1 MCQRPEVPAGL
12 TRMVVAQRLAQARR
26 LDSGGRTVTPAQN
39 GSSAGPSGPGPAA
52 EIYQAPR
59 QDKPWGHEVIFAGI
73 DGKYVG
79 KIIHVTAGHALS
91 LQYHLQKEET
101 ISVLSGAAL
110 IEHGPSA
117 DDLSSQHFG
126 PGDTIHLPPGAV
138 HRITAITDLTFAEAS
153 TAQPGW
159 REDVVR
165 LEDHY
170 GRTGTSAP

>member
-1 MCQRPEVPAGL
+1 VTSE
-12 TRMVVAQRLAQARR
+12 
-26 LDSGGRTVTPAQN
+26 STVSPTA
-39 GSSAGPSGPGPAA
+39 PGPAA
-52 EIYQAPR
+52 DVYQAPR
-59 QDKPWGHEVIFAGI
+59 QDKPWGHEVIFAGL

-91 LQYHLQKEET
+91 LQYHREKDET

-110 IEHGPSA
+110 VEHGPSA
-117 DDLSSQHFG
+117 DTLASQHFG

-153 TAQPGW
+153 TALAGW

-165 LEDHY
+165 LEDKY
-170 GRTGTSAP
+170 GRSGTTAP

>member
-1 MCQRPEVPAGL
+1 
-12 TRMVVAQRLAQARR
+12 MVVAQRLAQARR
-26 LDSGGRTVTPAQN
+26 LDQEGTVTPAQN
-39 GSSAGPSGPGPAA
+39 SSPSGPGPAA
-52 EIYQAPR
+52 EIYRAPV

-79 KIIHVTAGHALS
+79 KIIHVTAGHAIS

-153 TAQPGW
+153 TAHPGW

-170 GRTGTSAP
+170 GRTGTTAP

>member
-1 MCQRPEVPAGL
+1 M
-12 TRMVVAQRLAQARR
+12 
-26 LDSGGRTVTPAQN
+26 TPAEN
-39 GSSAGPSGPGPAA
+39 GSPAA
-52 EIYQAPR
+52 PGAHAEVYQAAR
-59 QDKPWGHEVIFAGI
+59 QDKPWGHEIIFAAVE
-73 DGKYVG
+73 GKYAG
-79 KIIHVTAGHALS
+79 KIIHVTAGQSLS

-101 ISVLSGAAL
+101 ISVLAGAGL
-110 IEHGPSA
+110 IEHGPAASA
-117 DDLSSQHFG
+117 LTSQHFG

-165 LEDHY
+165 LEDKY

>member
-1 MCQRPEVPAGL
+1 
-12 TRMVVAQRLAQARR
+12 
-26 LDSGGRTVTPAQN
+26 VT
-39 GSSAGPSGPGPAA
+39 SESAVNPTTSGPMA
-52 EIYQAPR
+52 EIYAAPR
-59 QDKPWGHEVIFAGI
+59 QDKPWGQEVIFAGV

-91 LQYHLQKEET
+91 LQYHRQKDET
-101 ISVLSGAAL
+101 ISVLSGAAVV
-110 IEHGPSA
+110 EHGPSA
-117 DDLSSQHFG
+117 DVLVSQHFG

-165 LEDHY
+165 LEDKY
-170 GRTGTSAP
+170 GRTGTTAP